1 MITLS
6 AFFLL
11 ELKVKKS
18 STDKTVFVFFFIVF
32 NSELGIRP
40 YAVAEKN
47 MGGAGYFCTKVSVN
61 QDIKTDEGDFMLKH
75 LYKQRRELLIY
86 VRKR

>member
-6 AFFLL
+6 SFFLL

-47 MGGAGYFCTKVSVN
+47 YGWSRVFLHESYCKSGY
-61 QDIKTDEGDFMLKH
+61 
-75 LYKQRRELLIY
+75 
-86 VRKR
+86 